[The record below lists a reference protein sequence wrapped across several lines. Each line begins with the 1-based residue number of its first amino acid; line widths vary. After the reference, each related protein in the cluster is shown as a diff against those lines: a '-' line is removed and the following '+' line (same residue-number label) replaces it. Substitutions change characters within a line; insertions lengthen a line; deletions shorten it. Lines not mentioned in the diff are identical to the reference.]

1 MIKNIFNTTVET
13 LTNDANI
20 LTKKYHDFINNGRT
34 RESIDILRLLKD
46 TLSLIKEYDWHLEYS
61 KSDDKICIWEQNHSG
76 EIRNRKEWFINR
88 RCGEFWYKTFSYY
101 IHNNESY
108 LVEKSLSQIMRGSGK
123 SEALA
128 RLCHEYNGI
137 VISYMNSGYRAIQNR
152 NEDLGYD
159 NNYTQFVSYVEY
171 MRNIDEYK
179 NKIVFLDECH
189 GLRCGEIN
197 KIKENNL
204 VIGFEV

>member
-1 MIKNIFNTTVET
+1 
-13 LTNDANI
+13 
-20 LTKKYHDFINNGRT
+20 
-34 RESIDILRLLKD
+34 
-46 TLSLIKEYDWHLEYS
+46 
-61 KSDDKICIWEQNHSG
+61 
-76 EIRNRKEWFINR
+76 
-88 RCGEFWYKTFSYY
+88 
-101 IHNNESY
+101 
-108 LVEKSLSQIMRGSGK
+108 
-123 SEALA
+123 
-128 RLCHEYNGI
+128 
-137 VISYMNSGYRAIQNR
+137 MNSGYRAIQNR